1 MKTIKNISLFC
12 GIVFSIFFVSFMVL
26 AWSAP
31 GSAPTGGNVAIPIN
45 ESSTSQVKS
54 GALGASLLQAENN
67 ILVGTTDATKAT
79 IYSKTPR
86 SSSSFQNAKTNPLR
100 IDGHCY
106 GCESYYVLDGSSW
119 RLRVSRSTTYPALFI
134 EKTTNNVGI
143 GHVFNGSNLPPLSA
157 KLHIAQANM
166 AVSPFHVQHKEYV
179 GPGFSSDQAWRWATS
194 LFIAPYTANVGIGTA
209 DPKAKLHV
217 AGDMIVDGNVGI
229 GTARPSAKLHVN
241 GTGIFTGAVIV
252 GDPTL
257 DSHATTKEYVDSHS
271 GGLPT
276 GGSDGAVL
284 RWTSNG
290 PVWDTLLTW
299 QGSTHTTYDCVYLG
313 GTVFDTGTTGTI
325 CRLSSATVP
334 SGWTQADNWAR
345 YYPTTWGGDDCGGHK
360 SYTTTADFANVTT
373 IRKRPGTSEYYIKI
387 YCGSRPGSWIDCPAE
402 GCYYSGNMNRPYTVI
417 TEENVKHDE
426 TNRVE
431 VGIY

>member
-45 ESSTSQVKS
+45 ESS
-54 GALGASLLQAENN
+54 
-67 ILVGTTDATKAT
+67 
-79 IYSKTPR
+79 
-86 SSSSFQNAKTNPLR
+86 
-100 IDGHCY
+100 
-106 GCESYYVLDGSSW
+106 
-119 RLRVSRSTTYPALFI
+119 
-134 EKTTNNVGI
+134 
-143 GHVFNGSNLPPLSA
+143 
-157 KLHIAQANM
+157 IAQIKTG
-166 AVSPFHVQHKEYV
+166 PLEVQ
-179 GPGFSSDQAWRWATS
+179 G
-194 LFIAPYTANVGIGTA
+194 LFIAQSNVGIGTTS
-209 DPKAKLHV
+209 PRAKLTI
-217 AGDMIVDGNVGI
+217 ADNGSPMGARFLDIGDDVYLTDIDLANTLGI
-229 GTARPSAKLHVN
+229 YGIQDITRSRLKLGSTGGIISGYNNNIGINRALPAYRLDVN
-241 GTGIFTGAVIV
+241 GTGRFTGAVIV